1 METSNKKN
9 NLKENISLIDSEL
22 LEIRKR
28 IYLLENGMN
37 GNVSTTEHNV
47 MRKNECN
54 EYTGYSPSFYETYS
68 CQTEPSSMG
77 INRHLA
83 NTNMINA
90 PICTCH
96 CTCKCKCNYGMFKLS
111 SSYTHNTHNAHNVYN
126 VQQQHQP
133 QYQQNYQEQQYQQQI
148 PTMDVGNRSYTLNH
162 TSSPNPNITANNY
175 SNTLPY
181 YNEHS
186 SSYYASSLSSSHYNK
201 NSHINNNTSTNNT
214 NIPITASTTRPE
226 PRKLYYSKYSF
237 EILCTKPYVNE
248 TELNKLLS
256 SAQSELKQKEETINN
271 LLNNILYLESELK
284 DLRNKNNLLESKLHS
299 TTNTN
304 SDVLIE
310 KDKMISILKSKNT
323 RLEEENKNLKV
334 DNVTLYKL
342 CNEKDS
348 IINNTNDINE
358 SGPLNQQQLMTSN
371 DKVFLNG
378 TYPPYDDEQYTM
390 NNNNNNKKQLPHLKE
405 QLLVVDP
412 YKAEEGGVVSN
423 NAQTQNVDGYIPEEE
438 GNSCENGSERVSV
451 RNKVNEEYNLESYRY
466 GVKQGDNEEEEEGKN
481 VKEELNGSDGGNG
494 VGGENEIEEL
504 NKQIDY
510 LTNEINEHQIEI
522 QKSKEEISRLENE
535 RKTLKSNT
543 NTIEVDDNNNTNT
556 NQQQQHTQQI
566 ELSKE
571 HQSDVLITCNNN
583 NNNNNNVLAPSQNE
597 TVHLESQNKPL
608 PLINDTISHNTNTN
622 MNKDFINSLRSKQ
635 TTQKTTWLSKIPYKT
650 PPHLD
655 IDQLSPPEEQ
665 DIVPTHPQ
673 TDPHLIF
680 TIYDHKRVLCFDP
693 INKKF
698 NVIGFA
704 DYSNFDE
711 TFIPDGSLM
720 LSLPDT
726 LYIITGESFDTLFK
740 FVLSKRSMTKLSH
753 LNNNHCNGGLVY
765 IETTQT
771 LYCLSGAYN
780 KTVESYSLT
789 KNHWNTLPELMNA
802 ERSSASYYVFNN
814 ELIFAFFGYNT
825 PQNKYLNN
833 VEYCNIAN
841 TNTNNIWNTIEWVNN
856 PDGVSLEIKS
866 HFVFGIG
873 ESQENEE
880 GLILIGGVD
889 GLNGESVKNYIEVVL
904 SVVECEGGDEEEG
917 NGESRFEFMVTV
929 RGINKEIVDIAKN
942 KKYVFDKGCK
952 YYEEDTMMK
961 DVCVFDDKFN
971 VHVINRDELG
981 HDIYYFEK

>member
-1 METSNKKN
+1 METSNTKS

-37 GNVSTTEHNV
+37 SNVSTVEHNV
-47 MRKNECN
+47 SRKNEQN
-54 EYTGYSPSFYETYS
+54 EYGGYSPSFYETYL

-77 INRHLA
+77 INRHLT
-83 NTNMINA
+83 NTTA
-90 PICTCH
+90 TTTTPAICTCH
-96 CTCKCKCNYGMFKLS
+96 CTCKCKCNYGMFKMS
-111 SSYTHNTHNAHNVYN
+111 SSYAHNA
-126 VQQQHQP
+126 QQHQH
-133 QYQQNYQEQQYQQQI
+133 QQQYQQQI
-148 PTMDVGNRSYTLNH
+148 PTMDVVNRNYTVNH
-162 TSSPNPNITANNY
+162 TSPNITTSNYAN
-175 SNTLPY
+175 SVPY

-186 SSYYASSLSSSHYNK
+186 SYYSSSSSNYNK
-201 NSHINNNTSTNNT
+201 NAHINNISTNNNT
-214 NIPITASTTRPE
+214 NIPITSTNRPDI
-226 PRKLYYSKYSF
+226 RKLYYSKYSF

-256 SAQSELKQKEETINN
+256 SAQSELKQKEETITN
-271 LLNNILYLESELK
+271 LLNNILYLENELK
-284 DLRNKNNLLESKLHS
+284 DLRSKNNLLESKLHS
-299 TTNTN
+299 TAHTN

-348 IINNTNDINE
+348 IINNNNDINE
-358 SGPLNQQQLMTSN
+358 SGPLNQQHLMTSN

-378 TYPPYDDEQYTM
+378 TYPPYDDEQYTT
-390 NNNNNNKKQLPHLKE
+390 NNSRKKQLPHLKE

-412 YKAEEGGVVSN
+412 YKTEEGNNAVGVVSN
-423 NAQTQNVDGYIPEEE
+423 NMNMNTQTQNCEGYIPEEE

-466 GVKQGDNEEEEEGKN
+466 CVKQGDNEDEEEGKN
-481 VKEELNGSDGGNG
+481 MKEELNGSDGVN

-543 NTIEVDDNNNTNT
+543 NTIDVDDNNNN
-556 NQQQQHTQQI
+556 NQQHTQQI

-571 HQSDVLITCNNN
+571 HQSDLLIPCNNN
-583 NNNNNNVLAPSQNE
+583 NTNMLLAPSQNE
-597 TVHLESQNKPL
+597 TLHLESQNKPL
-608 PLINDTISHNTNTN
+608 PSINETLSHNTNKNMN

-635 TTQKTTWLSKIPYKT
+635 TTQKSTWLSKIPYKT
-650 PPHLD
+650 PHLD

-665 DIVPTHPQ
+665 DLVPTHPQ

-711 TFIPDGSLM
+711 TFIPEGSLM

-771 LYCLSGAYN
+771 VYCLSGAYN
-780 KTVESYSLT
+780 KTVENYSLT
-789 KNHWNTLPELMNA
+789 KNHWNTLSELMNA

-814 ELIFAFFGYNT
+814 EIIFAFFGYNN

-841 TNTNNIWNTIEWVNN
+841 TNSKNVWNTIEWVNN

-880 GLILIGGVD
+880 GLILIGGFD

-904 SVVECEGGDEEEG
+904 SVVECDGGDGEEEG

-942 KKYVFDKGCK
+942 KKYVFDKGSK

>member
-1 METSNKKN
+1 METSNTKS

-37 GNVSTTEHNV
+37 GSVPTEHNV
-47 MRKNECN
+47 TRKSEQN
-54 EYTGYSPSFYETYS
+54 EYSGYSPSFYETYS
-68 CQTEPSSMG
+68 CQTEPSPVI
-77 INRHLA
+77 INRQPF
-83 NTNMINA
+83 TTP
-90 PICTCH
+90 PICACH
-96 CTCKCKCNYGMFKLS
+96 CSCKCKCNYAMCKSS
-111 SSYTHNTHNAHNVYN
+111 SSYAHNT
-126 VQQQHQP
+126 QQHQ
-133 QYQQNYQEQQYQQQI
+133 QQQI
-148 PTMDVGNRSYTLNH
+148 PTMDIVNRNYTANPT
-162 TSSPNPNITANNY
+162 TSAITAGNY
-175 SNTLPY
+175 FNSAPQ

-186 SSYYASSLSSSHYNK
+186 SYYSSHYNK
-201 NSHINNNTSTNNT
+201 TSYSNNNVAMPSTSSNRNDT
-214 NIPITASTTRPE
+214 
-226 PRKLYYSKYSF
+226 RKLYYSKYSF

-248 TELNKLLS
+248 PELSRLLS
-256 SAQSELKQKEETINN
+256 SAQAELKQKEETISN

-284 DLRNKNNLLESKLHS
+284 ELRNKNNLLESKLQTSAH
-299 TTNTN
+299 TN

-348 IINNTNDINE
+348 IINNNNDVNE

-378 TYPPYDDEQYTM
+378 TYPPYDDEQAMM
-390 NNNNNNKKQLPHLKE
+390 NNNSRKKQLPHLRE
-405 QLLVVDP
+405 QLLVVEP
-412 YKAEEGGVVSN
+412 YKTGANMEEGNIGVGVVSGN
-423 NAQTQNVDGYIPEEE
+423 MNVNTQAQHCEGYIAEEE
-438 GNSCENGSERVSV
+438 GNSCSERESV

-466 GVKQGDNEEEEEGKN
+466 GMKRGSEHRENNEEEEEGRH
-481 VKEELNGSDGGNG
+481 VKEELNRSDGGN

-543 NTIEVDDNNNTNT
+543 NTIEIDDNNNNSHNRTN
-556 NQQQQHTQQI
+556 QQHTQ
-566 ELSKE
+566 LSKE
-571 HQSDVLITCNNN
+571 HQSDVIITSNSNNN
-583 NNNNNNVLAPSQNE
+583 TNMLLAPSQNE
-597 TVHLESQNKPL
+597 MLHLESQNKHV
-608 PLINDTISHNTNTN
+608 NDSMPFNTSTNTNMNVN

-635 TTQKTTWLSKIPYKT
+635 ASQKSTWLSKLPYKT
-650 PPHLD
+650 PAHLD
-655 IDQLSPPEEQ
+655 IDQFSPPEEQ
-665 DIVPTHPQ
+665 DLVPTHPKS
-673 TDPHLIF
+673 DPHLIF

-711 TFIPDGSLM
+711 TYIPDGSLM

-780 KTVESYSLT
+780 KAVESYSLT
-789 KNHWNTLPELMNA
+789 KNHWNTLAEGMNA

-814 ELIFAFFGYNT
+814 EIVFAFFGYNN

-833 VEYCNIAN
+833 VEYCNIAGADSN
-841 TNTNNIWNTIEWVNN
+841 CVWNTIEWVNN
-856 PDGVSLEIKS
+856 PDGVSLELKN

-880 GLILIGGVD
+880 GLILIGGFD

-904 SVVECEGGDEEEG
+904 SVVECEGGDGEEED
-917 NGESRFEFMVTV
+917 NGESRYEFVVTV